1 MKKLVK
7 IVCIAFLSLVVG
19 AIVASIVYSS
29 RFVGI
34 ERMDDF

>member
-1 MKKLVK
+1 MKKIVK
-7 IVCIAFLSLVVG
+7 VVCVAVLSIVVG

-29 RFVGI
+29 RYVGI